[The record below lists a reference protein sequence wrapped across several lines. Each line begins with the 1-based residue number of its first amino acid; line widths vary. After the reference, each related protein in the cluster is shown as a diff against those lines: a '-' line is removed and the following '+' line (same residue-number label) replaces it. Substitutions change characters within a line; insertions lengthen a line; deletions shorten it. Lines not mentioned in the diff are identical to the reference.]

1 MDGWMARM
9 VLDWCRPR
17 VGCRWKCVFIF
28 RPQPKQISQWP
39 RPDLHPDTI
48 CWLSGANRWDNKG
61 KYKTDNI
68 SFQETSIAF
77 KEAKTRLICER
88 SLVNVCLS
96 PDWSW
101 VSTHFP
107 SSYKKRMAVAVKTE
121 EDIQCSSSHYFH
133 FSLKV
138 YSGLYIGSCSHLL
151 QAELAHCHLKLMQ
164 LVSQLS

>member
-1 MDGWMARM
+1 MIRKRIVRPRTVKVKKGVSEREPENVEFEAGWMARM

-17 VGCRWKCVFIF
+17 VGWRWKCVFIF

-48 CWLSGANRWDNKG
+48 CWLSGANQWDNMLERQ
-61 KYKTDNI
+61 I
-68 SFQETSIAF
+68 TSAF
-77 KEAKTRLICER
+77 RKHQFHLKRPKPRLICER

-138 YSGLYIGSCSHLL
+138 
-151 QAELAHCHLKLMQ
+151 
-164 LVSQLS
+164 